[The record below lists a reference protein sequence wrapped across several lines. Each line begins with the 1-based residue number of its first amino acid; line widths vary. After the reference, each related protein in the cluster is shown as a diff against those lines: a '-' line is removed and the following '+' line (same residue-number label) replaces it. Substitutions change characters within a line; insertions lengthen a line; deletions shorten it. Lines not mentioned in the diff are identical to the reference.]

1 MKYHWKYHWK
11 ICSMTCAEG
20 AAVVKFDEIKAV
32 WPTHP
37 GFDALQA
44 LEEAGEYAYEFG
56 GHTEFVRR
64 M

>member
-1 MKYHWKYHWK
+1 
-11 ICSMTCAEG
+11 MTCAEG